1 MRYYIL
7 QISFCEATM
16 NEARIKELKNIA
28 NDVRIG
34 IIDATHAAKCG
45 HPGGSLSIADILTYL
60 YFEKMNIDP
69 KNPKMENRDRFVLSK
84 GHTAPG
90 LYATLA
96 HRGFFPVEDLVTL
109 RKIDSYL
116 QGHPDMNKVPGVDM
130 TTGSL
135 GLGIS
140 AACGMALAGKIEN
153 KDYRVYTIIGDGESE
168 EGQVWEASMFAS
180 HYKLDNLCVILD
192 LNGLQIDGPITEVMN
207 PTPHDKKFE
216 AFGFH
221 VITIDGHDFDQI
233 ETAFAEAET
242 VKGQPTVIIAKTT
255 KGKDVSFMEN
265 SVNWHGAAPNDEQHA
280 QAIAELKTRFI
291 NRRAR

>member
-1 MRYYIL
+1 
-7 QISFCEATM
+7 M
-16 NEARIKELKNIA
+16 NEARIIELKNIA
-28 NDVRIG
+28 NNVRIG
-34 IIDATHAAKCG
+34 IIDATHSAKCG

-60 YFEKMNIDP
+60 YFEKMNVDP
-69 KNPKMENRDRFVLSK
+69 KNPQMQNRDRFVLSK

-96 HRGFFPVEDLVTL
+96 HRGFFPVEDLITL

-153 KDYRVYTIIGDGESE
+153 KNYRVYTIIGDGESE

-221 VITIDGHDFDQI
+221 VITIDGHDFNQI
-233 ETAFAEAET
+233 ESAFAEAET
-242 VKGQPTVIIAKTT
+242 IKGKPTVIIAKTT

-280 QAIAELKTRFI
+280 VAIAELNERFI
-291 NRRAR
+291 